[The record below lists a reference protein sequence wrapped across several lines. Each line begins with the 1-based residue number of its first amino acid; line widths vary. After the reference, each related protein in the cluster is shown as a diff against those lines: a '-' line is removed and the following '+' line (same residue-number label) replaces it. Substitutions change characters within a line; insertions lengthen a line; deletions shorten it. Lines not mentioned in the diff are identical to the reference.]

1 MEQENQDE
9 GSGILGVLGL
19 GAASLALPSVRKKAV
34 KGIRSLFK
42 KKDPPV
48 DPNTDGVPLRP
59 VLDDTPPQEMTQE
72 VRNLVKY
79 DDTLQKKREEYER
92 IRKVVEQKPLTFGG
106 RVTDPDSYQFGSV
119 VYDYIALH
127 PSKKALT
134 ADQWAQDFRTAI
146 KKGANLRYK
155 TPGYQNVA
163 ANVTKDELS
172 DMNLAV
178 FDKQDRL
185 VGGFLHAAKEANVPI
200 DKETLFNI
208 ASKSPGANI
217 QVTSIGL
224 RPKTLDI
231 YEEFDDA
238 IREKAEGA
246 VTFFTPAKLKALGL
260 TKKEVDGFPR
270 YIKAETDRLLDDL
283 YLDYTH
289 LIASTS
295 SGRSAN
301 TTVYGKVPTE
311 IGLSLL
317 KRADRFDDRVF
328 MDGLKNEKA
337 KKAYQTYLSTAG
349 KLVEDKVNDSAA
361 RLAKGISD
369 DIFQNKH
376 ITDTPPNIAYGKED
390 SYRLQGSDGYQEVVV
405 QVTTPRVGVAARS
418 DSPSHYGSASVGT
431 SQLKDNQLY
440 FMRIGTR
447 RDFENPKAK
456 VYSINEIQSD
466 IQQKIPKGSDI
477 DRDNPYNVDSI
488 SGLIE
493 ARIKQVI
500 PRIKEIVA
508 KGMNATDA
516 ERIERRDLLQKS
528 GSLLNKRGSMS
539 EEKVRNKTE
548 NNFLPFGDRSLWGE
562 HAIKVL
568 VKKAIKDGVDY
579 VSVNPANIQTIRKN
593 RGDGMKAGI
602 QEFYGMTEGISTRQ
616 AQALREGKKVS
627 QKTPKGVLVEAMEK
641 IAKQYGTQVQKRR
654 ISYSNPEKPHKVVQ
668 YFSPNR
674 EVKIKSGVEHRGAF
688 KSKGEATDFRSKAGG
703 EYVEI
708 PGESLDNYYEAY
720 TLPITPEMKKLPF
733 KLYKQSGGLAV
744 NIFKW

>member
-1 MEQENQDE
+1 
-9 GSGILGVLGL
+9 
-19 GAASLALPSVRKKAV
+19 
-34 KGIRSLFK
+34 
-42 KKDPPV
+42 
-48 DPNTDGVPLRP
+48 
-59 VLDDTPPQEMTQE
+59 
-72 VRNLVKY
+72 
-79 DDTLQKKREEYER
+79 
-92 IRKVVEQKPLTFGG
+92 
-106 RVTDPDSYQFGSV
+106 
-119 VYDYIALH
+119 
-127 PSKKALT
+127 
-134 ADQWAQDFRTAI
+134 
-146 KKGANLRYK
+146 
-155 TPGYQNVA
+155 
-163 ANVTKDELS
+163 
-172 DMNLAV
+172 
-178 FDKQDRL
+178 
-185 VGGFLHAAKEANVPI
+185 
-200 DKETLFNI
+200 
-208 ASKSPGANI
+208 
-217 QVTSIGL
+217 
-224 RPKTLDI
+224 
-231 YEEFDDA
+231 
-238 IREKAEGA
+238 
-246 VTFFTPAKLKALGL
+246 
-260 TKKEVDGFPR
+260 
-270 YIKAETDRLLDDL
+270 
-283 YLDYTH
+283 
-289 LIASTS
+289 
-295 SGRSAN
+295 
-301 TTVYGKVPTE
+301 
-311 IGLSLL
+311 
-317 KRADRFDDRVF
+317 

-616 AQALREGKKVS
+616 AQALREGEKVS

>member
-1 MEQENQDE
+1 
-9 GSGILGVLGL
+9 
-19 GAASLALPSVRKKAV
+19 
-34 KGIRSLFK
+34 
-42 KKDPPV
+42 
-48 DPNTDGVPLRP
+48 
-59 VLDDTPPQEMTQE
+59 MTQE

-185 VGGFLHAAKEANVPI
+185 VGGFLRAAKDANVPI

-238 IREKAEGA
+238 IREKVESA
-246 VTFFTPAKLKALGL
+246 VKFFSPAKLKTLGL
-260 TKKEVDGFPR
+260 TEKQVGLFKINVKD
-270 YIKAETDRLLDDL
+270 ETNRLLDTL
-283 YLDYTH
+283 YTDYRN
-289 LIASTS
+289 LIASSS
-295 SGRSAN
+295 SGRTAN
-301 TTVYGKVPTE
+301 TTVYGKGTTE
-311 IGLSLL
+311 ITNSLL
-317 KRADRFDDRVF
+317 KRANKFDKDIF
-328 MDGLKNEKA
+328 DELNNEKV

-349 KLVEDKVNDSAA
+349 KIVEDKVNDSAA
-361 RLAKGISD
+361 RLARGISD

-376 ITDTPPNIAYGKED
+376 ITDAQPTIGYGNQD
-390 SYRLQGSDGYQEVVV
+390 GYRLQGSDGYQEVVV
-405 QVTTPRVGVAARS
+405 QVTTPRVGVAAKS
-418 DSPSHYGSASVGT
+418 DMPSHYGSGVVGT
-431 SQLKDNQLY
+431 TQLKDNQLY
-440 FMRIGTR
+440 FMRVGTR

-466 IQQKIPKGSDI
+466 IQQKIPKGADL
-477 DRDNPYNVDSI
+477 DRVNPYNVDSI

-528 GSLLNKRGSMS
+528 GNLLNKRGSMQ
-539 EEKVRNKTE
+539 EDMIRNKNE
-548 NNFLPFGDRSLWGE
+548 NNFLPFNDRSVWGE

-593 RGDGMKAGI
+593 STDGMKAGI

-616 AQALREGKKVS
+616 AQALKEGKKVS

-641 IAKQYGTQVQKRR
+641 IAKQYGTQVQKRM
-654 ISYSNPEKPHKVVQ
+654 ISYSNPEKPHKVIQ
-668 YFSPNR
+668 TFAPNR
-674 EVKIKSGVEHRGAF
+674 ELKIKSGVEHRGAF
-688 KSKGEATDFRSKAGG
+688 KSKGEAILLQNKTGG

-708 PGESLDNYYEAY
+708 P
-720 TLPITPEMKKLPF
+720 
-733 KLYKQSGGLAV
+733 
-744 NIFKW
+744 